1 MNRTSRLAA
10 SSALAMATG
19 PRAVHM
25 APRAER
31 SPTDILSDLSAS
43 MSDFRVRQEG
53 RMSTVEAEI
62 NDLLRRDAA
71 AGLALGDRGIQQ
83 DPEYSQTFASY
94 IRTGQGA
101 EDLRNANADGFRA
114 QVQAAMSVGTSSDG
128 GYLAPVEWDRQ
139 VRKAQTLVSPMRRLA
154 TVITT
159 GVGAFS
165 TVWSDNAWGS
175 GWVGETAARPATA
188 NPALSTLE
196 FASGEIYAN
205 VAITQRLLDDAALNL
220 ELWLSTE
227 IGEEFNKQE
236 GIAFLSGNGTNKP
249 FGLLSYV
256 TGGAAAGRHP
266 GGNLS
271 VDQTAGSG
279 TLVGDDLVTFSY
291 QLPAPYRQGATW
303 LMNSTTAAAI
313 TKLKDSQGAYIWREG
328 LMVGEPATLLG
339 YPVEIDEGMPAIGA
353 SAMPIAFG
361 NFKAGYLIND
371 RLGLRTLR
379 DPYTNKPYVNFYST
393 RRVGGGVLDPNA
405 IRLLKIKP

>member
-1 MNRTSRLAA
+1 
-10 SSALAMATG
+10 
-19 PRAVHM
+19 
-25 APRAER
+25 
-31 SPTDILSDLSAS
+31 
-43 MSDFRVRQEG
+43 
-53 RMSTVEAEI
+53 MSTVEAEI
-62 NDLLRRDAA
+62 NDLVRRDAA
-71 AGLALGDRGIQQ
+71 AGLALGDRGIPQ

-175 GWVGETAARPATA
+175 GWVGETGARPATA
-188 NPALSTLE
+188 NPTLNTLE

-220 ELWLSTE
+220 ELWLATE
-227 IGEEFNKQE
+227 ISEEFNKQE

-279 TLVGDDLVTFSY
+279 ALVGDDLVTFSY
-291 QLPAPYRQGATW
+291 QLPSPYRQGATW

-313 TKLKDSQGAYIWREG
+313 AKLKDTTGAYIWREG

-339 YPVEIDEGMPAIGA
+339 YPVEIDEGMPAIAA
-353 SAMPIAFG
+353 SALPIAFG

-393 RRVGGGVLDPNA
+393 RRVGAGVLDPNA